1 LVENIDMEPGIC
13 KLCDKH
19 RDLCDS
25 HYVPAVVYKYSRG
38 KELTNPNPVML
49 RGDSPK
55 QGTIQARDYVFCEE
69 CERRLNENGER
80 WISKIIP
87 DDYGAPFPLL
97 EALKKANP
105 VTREPGRVRL
115 STVGVRDVEIE
126 KLLYFA
132 ASVFWRGA
140 VHEWP
145 DFEGCPVPTLD
156 LGDHRDRLKL
166 YLRGEQPFPSDLYIT
181 VMLWPFEKVP
191 PGLIFPDTYPNAT
204 WKRLWFYISGIG
216 FVLDVGSKVPED
228 VREYSTS
235 GSAQRLVT
243 IDEQFGAM
251 VWETIKAMVGD
262 VSRFGALIREIAA
275 VRAKEKPSG

>member
-1 LVENIDMEPGIC
+1 MEPGIC
-13 KLCDKH
+13 KLCDKQK
-19 RDLCDS
+19 DLCDS

-38 KELTNPNPVML
+38 KELKNPSPVML

-55 QGTIQARDYVFCEE
+55 QGTIQARDYVFCQE

-80 WISKIIP
+80 WISQIIP
-87 DDYGAPFPLL
+87 TDYGAPFPLL

-115 STVGVRDVEIE
+115 STVGVQNVEIE

-145 DFEGCPVPTLD
+145 DPEGVPVPTLD
-156 LGDHRDRLKL
+156 LGDYQDSLKL
-166 YLRGEQPFPSDLYIT
+166 YLRGENPFPSDLYVT
-181 VMLWPFEKVP
+181 VMLWPFQKVP
-191 PGLIFPDTYPNAT
+191 PGLIFPDTYPNAK
-204 WKRLWFYISGIG
+204 WKRFWFYISGIG
-216 FVLDVGSKVPED
+216 FVLDVGSEVPED
-228 VREYSTS
+228 VKKYSTS

-243 IDEQFGAM
+243 VDEQFGIMA
-251 VWETIKAMVGD
+251 WETIKAMVGD
-262 VSRFGALIREIAA
+262 VSRFGALINEIAA
-275 VRAKEKPSG
+275 VRAKGKPSV